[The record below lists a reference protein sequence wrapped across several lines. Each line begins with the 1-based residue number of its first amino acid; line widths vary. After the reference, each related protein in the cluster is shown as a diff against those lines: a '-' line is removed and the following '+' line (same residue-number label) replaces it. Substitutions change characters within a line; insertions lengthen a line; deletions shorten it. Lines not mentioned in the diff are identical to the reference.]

1 MKKLLYVFL
10 IFTLACSSTDEANNE
25 IINDNIID
33 LIIVTGLDDGIK
45 ESSGLVHFENT
56 LITHNDSGGES
67 KLFKINPNNGNII
80 RSINVNGSNN
90 IDWEDIAKDDTSFY
104 IGDFGNNSGNRT
116 DLGIYKIALSDLSN
130 NSQVDVNSEIISFK
144 YATQNT
150 FQPSLYM
157 TNFDAEGL
165 ISYNEKLYVFTK
177 NWLNKKTDI
186 YEIPKSIGDFEVLKI
201 DSIDVQ
207 GLITGADYNT
217 LRNSIILIGYD
228 SDSSFLIEMKN
239 INGNQFSQSL
249 INRYELN
256 IPIGYSS
263 QIEGVSFFN
272 ENIYISSE
280 ESFVGIAGIYK
291 FKISDL

>member
-1 MKKLLYVFL
+1 
-10 IFTLACSSTDEANNE
+10 
-25 IINDNIID
+25 
-33 LIIVTGLDDGIK
+33 
-45 ESSGLVHFENT
+45 
-56 LITHNDSGGES
+56 
-67 KLFKINPNNGNII
+67 
-80 RSINVNGSNN
+80 
-90 IDWEDIAKDDTSFY
+90 
-104 IGDFGNNSGNRT
+104 
-116 DLGIYKIALSDLSN
+116 
-130 NSQVDVNSEIISFK
+130 
-144 YATQNT
+144 
-150 FQPSLYM
+150 M